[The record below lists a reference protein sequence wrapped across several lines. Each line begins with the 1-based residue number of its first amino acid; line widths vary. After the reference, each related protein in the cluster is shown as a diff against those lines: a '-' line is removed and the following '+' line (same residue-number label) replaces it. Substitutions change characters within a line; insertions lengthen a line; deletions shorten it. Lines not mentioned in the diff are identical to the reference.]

1 MIVCMDCGKRK
12 KVQNPKRPKWRCK
25 ACINK
30 KHPGRKIEIH
40 CFDCQKTIEI
50 RKSKVRKSDY
60 YICGHCFKHNHTKS
74 IDIFQETGQII
85 IIKFNAAGEMN
96 GFDIRFPTDE
106 QKADFER
113 AQNLVDCGIAL
124 EIVKQKLENG
134 EKLNPHL
141 N

>member
-25 ACINK
+25 ACI
-30 KHPGRKIEIH
+30 RKRSGGYIEIQ

-60 YICGHCFKHNHTKS
+60 YICGRCFKHNHTKS
-74 IDIFQETGQII
+74 IDIFRETGQILS
-85 IIKFNAAGEMN
+85 IKFNAAGEMN
-96 GFDIRFPTDE
+96 GFDIRFPNE
-106 QKADFER
+106 EEKESLER
-113 AQNLVDCGIAL
+113 AKNLVDCGIAL
-124 EIVKQKLENG
+124 EIVKQKLERG